1 MEFLNTEPEA
11 NNEFWL
17 WLDDEEERLYPED
30 ISSPDI
36 QKAVNVFCMDTF
48 QFLRQQF
55 PEYEDKLLLALKQNQ
70 SISDLLTLPY
80 DYSECN
86 DMNEITSLISSWVA
100 EVFMYQ
106 ILDDIYNSIDNSL
119 QVNDETRK
127 ILIHPKIYDFPRRL
141 EAMRRLRESWS
152 KIAPHSG
159 IETILRECQLDMTD
173 WDRKS
178 AV

>member
-55 PEYEDKLLLALKQNQ
+55 PEYEDKLLLERNNF
-70 SISDLLTLPY
+70 SD
-80 DYSECN
+80 
-86 DMNEITSLISSWVA
+86 
-100 EVFMYQ
+100 
-106 ILDDIYNSIDNSL
+106 
-119 QVNDETRK
+119 
-127 ILIHPKIYDFPRRL
+127 
-141 EAMRRLRESWS
+141 
-152 KIAPHSG
+152 
-159 IETILRECQLDMTD
+159 IELGCRSFYVSD
-173 WDRKS
+173 S
-178 AV
+178 

>member
-11 NNEFWL
+11 NNDFWL
-17 WLDDEEERLYPED
+17 WLDDEEERM
-30 ISSPDI
+30 SPDDI
-36 QKAVNVFCMDTF
+36 ATSNTQKALNVFCFEAF

-55 PEYEDKLLLALKQNQ
+55 PNLEDKLLLALKQNQ
-70 SISDLLTLPY
+70 SISELLTLPY
-80 DYSECN
+80 DYSEC
-86 DMNEITSLISSWVA
+86 MNEIASLISSWVA

-127 ILIHPKIYDFPRRL
+127 ILIHPEIYDFPRRL

-152 KIAPHSG
+152 KITPHSS
-159 IETILRECQLDMTD
+159 IEAIQRECQLDMTD
-173 WDRKS
+173 WDRNM
-178 AV
+178 A

>member
-1 MEFLNTEPEA
+1 MMDMLNTTEDA
-11 NNEFWL
+11 NNHEFWP

-100 EVFMYQ
+100 EVFSYQ
-106 ILDDIYNSIDNSL
+106 ILEYIYNSMDYP
-119 QVNDETRK
+119 VDETRK
-127 ILIHPKIYDFPRRL
+127 ILSHPEIYDLPRRL

-152 KIAPHSG
+152 KITPHSS
-159 IETILRECQLDMTD
+159 IEAIQRECQLDMTD
-173 WDRKS
+173 WDRKV

>member
-80 DYSECN
+80 DYSEC
-86 DMNEITSLISSWVA
+86 MNEIASLISSWVA

-119 QVNDETRK
+119 QINDETRK
-127 ILIHPKIYDFPRRL
+127 ILIHPEIYDFPRRL

-152 KIAPHSG
+152 KITPHSG
-159 IETILRECQLDMTD
+159 IEAIQRECQLDMTD
-173 WDRKS
+173 WDRNM
-178 AV
+178 A

>member
-55 PEYEDKLLLALKQNQ
+55 PEYEDKLLLTLKQNQ

-80 DYSECN
+80 DSECN
-86 DMNEITSLISSWVA
+86 DMNEIASLISIWVA
-100 EVFMYQ
+100 KVFMYQ
-106 ILDDIYNSIDNSL
+106 ILDDIYNSIDSSL
-119 QVNDETRK
+119 VNDETRK

-159 IETILRECQLDMTD
+159 IETILRECASLI
-173 WDRKS
+173 
-178 AV
+178 

>member
-1 MEFLNTEPEA
+1 MEFLNTESEA

-80 DYSECN
+80 DYSEC
-86 DMNEITSLISSWVA
+86 MNEIASLISSWVA
-100 EVFMYQ
+100 EVFSYQ
-106 ILDDIYNSIDNSL
+106 ILEDIYNSMDYP
-119 QVNDETRK
+119 VDDETRK
-127 ILIHPKIYDFPRRL
+127 ILSHPEIYDLPRRL
-141 EAMRRLRESWS
+141 ETIRRLRESWE
-152 KIAPHSG
+152 KLPPYSG
-159 IETILRECQLDMTD
+159 IEAIKRECQLDMTN
-173 WDRKS
+173 WDRNI
-178 AV
+178 A